1 MFGLGRHYEV
11 TARCTGE
18 INPTAGYLL
27 DIKEIDRAVRD
38 AVVPLISQAAATLES
53 AASADPFKLVRE
65 ATLALAGHLR
75 GNLFALRWHLDPF
88 YSLECIMSEPS
99 VVLLRQ
105 KFDFAAAHR
114 LHVPSW
120 SDEQNRQAFGK
131 CNNARGHGHNYQVE
145 PCVALRVTS
154 AAPTFTLQHLEA
166 VTDATVIQRFDH
178 KHLNE
183 DTREFATVGGLNPS
197 VENIAKIFFGLLA
210 PEIKKASPDAELR
223 SITVWETDRTCATY
237 PA

>member
-11 TARCTGE
+11 TARCRGE

-27 DIKEIDRAVRD
+27 DIKEIDRAVRE
-38 AVVPLISQAAATLES
+38 AVVPLISHAATTSES
-53 AASADPFKLVRE
+53 AGGADPFRLVRD
-65 ATLALAGHLR
+65 ATLALANQLG

-88 YSLECIMSEPS
+88 YSLENTMSEPS

-131 CNNARGHGHNYQVE
+131 CNNLRGHGHNYQVE
-145 PCVALRVTS
+145 PCVALRVSSNT
-154 AAPTFTLQHLEA
+154 PTFTLQHLEA
-166 VTDATVIQRFDH
+166 ITDAAVIQRFDH

-183 DTREFATVGGLNPS
+183 DTHEFATVGGLNPS
-197 VENIAKIFFGLLA
+197 VENIAKVFFGLLA
-210 PEIKKASPDAELR
+210 PEIAKASPDAQLR